1 MNVKK
6 KQKKK
11 WIIAAV
17 AVFFLAAG
25 IWYVLQTS
33 YGIGQ
38 EKDVIELSEVL
49 EPLTASV
56 TMTPAPLPC
65 EEAKPE
71 IVIYL
76 CGAVKTPGIYVLPEE
91 SRLYEAVVMAGGL
104 LPEADEAY
112 HNLARKITDG
122 ERIYILSR
130 EETKALTAEVKTSGE
145 EGKTVSDTLLNLNTA
160 TAEQLTSLSGIGE
173 AKAAAIV
180 EYRSKVGKFK
190 SVEEIKN
197 VSGIGDAMFER
208 IKDKITVK

>member
-11 WIIAAV
+11 WIIAAT
-17 AVFFLAAG
+17 AVFFLTAG
-25 IWYVLQTS
+25 VWYVSQIS
-33 YGIGQ
+33 YGTGQ
-38 EKDVIELSEVL
+38 EKDVAELSGVL
-49 EPLTASV
+49 EPLTVPV
-56 TMTPAPLPC
+56 TMTPVPSPQ
-65 EEAKPE
+65 EAKKE

-91 SRLYEAVVMAGGL
+91 SRLYEAVAMAGGL

-122 ERIYILSR
+122 ERIYILSQ
-130 EETKALTAEVKTSGE
+130 EETKALTAEVKKSGE
-145 EGKTVSDTLLNLNTA
+145 EGKSVSDTLLNLNTA

-180 EYRSKVGKFK
+180 EYRSKVGQFK

>member
-17 AVFFLAAG
+17 AVFFLVAG

-65 EEAKPE
+65 EEATPE

-91 SRLYEAVVMAGGL
+91 SRLYEAVAMAGGL

>member
-56 TMTPAPLPC
+56 TMTPAPLTC

-91 SRLYEAVVMAGGL
+91 SRLYEAVAMAGGL

-145 EGKTVSDTLLNLNTA
+145 EGKTVSDALLNLNTA